1 MNDQML
7 GTPRKRGREEEEE
20 EEMVVSTS
28 AFSEALVGN
37 HPSAPRNSPS
47 RAALPPSQ
55 PCFFFPGNLDS
66 GLSAMVQR
74 DLLELDRFVSSQME
88 GMRTEMERRRRRRWA
103 GVVRAVE
110 EGVQRMVQV
119 KDEEIASAARR
130 SSALEDRLRVLAVE
144 GQMWKKLAR
153 SSAASVAG
161 LRRDIELA
169 NQAAA
174 AWDGGEAEDSISCCE
189 GRHSEEEAAAAE
201 FGAVR
206 RCGACK
212 RGEASRLVL
221 PCRHLGLCGECD
233 AGADSCPLC
242 GGQKS
247 ATISVFL

>member
-1 MNDQML
+1 
-7 GTPRKRGREEEEE
+7 
-20 EEMVVSTS
+20 MVVSTS

-47 RAALPPSQ
+47 RAALPPSHRASSS
-55 PCFFFPGNLDS
+55 PGTS
-66 GLSAMVQR
+66 TQA
-74 DLLELDRFVSSQME
+74 SS
-88 GMRTEMERRRRRRWA
+88 RWTEMERRRRRRWA

-169 NQAAA
+169 SQAAA

-189 GRHSEEEAAAAE
+189 GGGGFEA
-201 FGAVR
+201 GAPLPAPWALRRVR
-206 RCGACK
+206 R
-212 RGEASRLVL
+212 
-221 PCRHLGLCGECD
+221 
-233 AGADSCPLC
+233 GADSCPLC